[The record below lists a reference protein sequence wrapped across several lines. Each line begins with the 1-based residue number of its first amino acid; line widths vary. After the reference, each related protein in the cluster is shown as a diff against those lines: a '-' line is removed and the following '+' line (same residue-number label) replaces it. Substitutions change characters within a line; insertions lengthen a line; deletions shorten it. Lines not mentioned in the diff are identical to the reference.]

1 MERTC
6 RICLATEDPEA
17 MISPCN
23 CQGSSAFIHEDCL
36 EQYLTYYP
44 DGICRV
50 CLVKMRV
57 QIVPEVGT
65 AVANLLL
72 SAIILNNANIPLAVK
87 FCLLGASALIIR
99 GLGMSGLLS
108 WKLLAIIG
116 GMSVMLVAAQHDI
129 HSLIAI
135 NMMLLLVGTLMT
147 LGMYVEME
155 GIMACAFASVAYIY
169 AVFVVLRVL
178 FEMDVWTN
186 IAVMN
191 ITFMGWYVW
200 YMTRQPLFAPVPF

>member
-1 MERTC
+1 MV
-6 RICLATEDPEA
+6 
-17 MISPCN
+17 SPCN
-23 CQGSSAFIHEDCL
+23 CQGSSAFIHEECL
-36 EQYLTYYP
+36 EQYLNHYP

-50 CLVKMRV
+50 CRVKMRV
-57 QIVPEVGT
+57 QVTPEVGT
-65 AVANLLL
+65 ALATLML
-72 SAIILNNANIPLAVK
+72 SAIILNNAMIPLAVK
-87 FCLLGASALIIR
+87 FALLTGTAVVIR
-99 GLGMSGLLS
+99 GLGTAGLLS

-116 GMSVMLVAAQHDI
+116 GMSMMLVAAQHDI

-169 AVFVVLRVL
+169 AVFMVLRVL

-186 IAVMN
+186 VAVMN
-191 ITFMGWYVW
+191 FIFMSWYVW
-200 YMTRQPLFAPVPF
+200 YSTRQPLFAPVPD

>member
-1 MERTC
+1 
-6 RICLATEDPEA
+6 

-23 CQGSSAFIHEDCL
+23 CQGSSAFIHEECL
-36 EQYLTYYP
+36 EEYLNHYP

-65 AVANLLL
+65 ALATLLL
-72 SAIILNNANIPLAVK
+72 SAIILNNAGIPLAVK
-87 FCLLGASALIIR
+87 FCLLGANAIIIR
-99 GLGMSGLLS
+99 GLGAAGLLS

-116 GMSVMLVAAQHDI
+116 GMSVMLVAAQHDV

-155 GIMACAFASVAYIY
+155 GIMACVFATVFYVY
-169 AVFVVLRVL
+169 ATFMALRLL

-186 IAVMN
+186 IAAMN
-191 ITFMGWYVW
+191 ITFMGWYTW
-200 YMTRQPLFAPVPF
+200 YMSRQPLFAPVPF